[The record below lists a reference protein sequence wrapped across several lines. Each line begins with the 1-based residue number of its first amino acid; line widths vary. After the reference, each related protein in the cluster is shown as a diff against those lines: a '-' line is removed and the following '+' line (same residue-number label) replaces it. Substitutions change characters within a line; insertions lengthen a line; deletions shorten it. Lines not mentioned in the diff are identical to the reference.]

1 MTRLDVELLVVTAA
15 FGLGIAYAVGVLL
28 AILAALTA

>member
-1 MTRLDVELLVVTAA
+1 MTRLDAELLVVTAA
-15 FGLGIAYAVGVLL
+15 FLLGIAYGAGVLL